1 MEVIIMGFKLYK
13 NDNGYPGYHAEFV
26 ADARTDIESLPTDC
40 EVGSSCIV
48 IEDSSVWMLNT
59 EHVWTELQ

>member
-1 MEVIIMGFKLYK
+1 MGYKLYK

-26 ADARTDIESLPTDC
+26 ADARADIASLPTDC